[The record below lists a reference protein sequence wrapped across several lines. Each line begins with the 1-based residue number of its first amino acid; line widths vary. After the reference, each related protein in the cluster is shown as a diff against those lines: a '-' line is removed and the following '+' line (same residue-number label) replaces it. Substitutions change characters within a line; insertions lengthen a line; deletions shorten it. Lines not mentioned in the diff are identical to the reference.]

1 MIEGTAVQSQVRVPL
16 PAGIAGR
23 DLLLPSDLREFYFSF
38 IYFAYSPVV
47 DRWAAL
53 GRCARQ

>member
-1 MIEGTAVQSQVRVPL
+1 MIEGTAVHGQSRVPL
-16 PAGIAGR
+16 PASIAGR
-23 DLLLPSDLREFYFSF
+23 DLLLPSDPREFYFSF

-47 DRWAAL
+47 NRWAAL